1 MNWDIDWNTILSSV
15 VIVAVV
21 TGIFKTIITMMTLRN
36 KTLQEQIASLNKE
49 NEELTNQIKE
59 LQQTISDREATIKD
73 LQESVDSMKVRYHTN
88 QRNSGYSDYISWET

>member
-21 TGIFKTIITMMTLRN
+21 TGIFKTINTMITLRN
-36 KTLQEQIASLNKE
+36 KTLKKQVASLSKE

-59 LQQTISDREATIKD
+59 LQQTISVREATIKD

>member
-21 TGIFKTIITMMTLRN
+21 TGIFKTINTKMALRN
-36 KTLQEQIASLNKE
+36 KTLQKQVASLSKE

-59 LQQTISDREATIKD
+59 LQQTISVREATIKD